1 MTRNLSGTELKRQ
14 HREWRRRPHERL
26 ALLLDGVQ
34 NPYNLG
40 TILRSAAAW
49 GVAHLWLVGSPS
61 PTDAKVQKTALG
73 SQKFLTW
80 DHCDSTADAVSR
92 VRAAGYRIV
101 GVELAEGATPM
112 HDTELTG
119 DVCLALGHEDRG
131 LSKEL
136 LATVDAI
143 TFLPQIGKIGSLNVG
158 IAAAVA
164 MYEVRRREWDSPS
177 A

>member
-1 MTRNLSGTELKRQ
+1 MTRNLSGTELKRL
-14 HREWRRRPHERL
+14 HREWRRRPHDRL

-34 NPYNLG
+34 NPYNVG

-49 GVAHLWLVGSPS
+49 GVDHIWFVGAPA

-80 DHCDSTADAVSR
+80 THCDTTGEALGAARAD
-92 VRAAGYRIV
+92 GYRIV

-112 HDTELTG
+112 HETALDG

-136 LATVDAI
+136 LAAADAI
-143 TFLPQIGKIGSLNVG
+143 TFLPQLGKIGSLNVG
-158 IAAAVA
+158 MAASVA
-164 MYEVRRREWDSPS
+164 MYEVRRREWDVE